1 MSQQVDKKLTKQVRI
16 DSSMHYLLKV
26 KAAKSGRTIRE
37 LVEEGLSEVLAI
49 APKHRR
55 RNRNAFKE

>member
-16 DSSMHYLLKV
+16 DRSMHYLLKV
-26 KAAKSGRTIRE
+26 KAAKTGRTIRE

-49 APKHRR
+49 VPKR
-55 RNRNAFKE
+55 KKKGE